1 MPSPANHR
9 PPRRLLANQTSTR
22 IPDADIQAWM
32 QPLVGKQGA
41 AWPTQTTFHALLHG
55 GEFHRYAPDAHVLL
69 ARTIPRADAH
79 LLTTS
84 RLLAGELT
92 PEEHAF
98 IRNTLTRWTPPTVW
112 VAWLQ
117 RDTTMTRDHE
127 ALIDAAGLR
136 SVTARKIRGWAI
148 SVNVKLAD
156 LEALVR
162 GQ

>member
-1 MPSPANHR
+1 M
-9 PPRRLLANQTSTR
+9 R
-22 IPDADIQAWM
+22 IADSDINAWM

-41 AWPTQTTFHALLHG
+41 TWPQQRTFHEILHG
-55 GEFHRYAPDAHVLL
+55 GEMHRYQPDAHLIV
-69 ARTIPRADAH
+69 ARAVPRGDAH

-92 PEEHAF
+92 TEEHAF
-98 IRNTLTRWTPPTVW
+98 LRNTLTRWTPPNVW

-117 RDTTMTRDHE
+117 RDTRMTRGHE
-127 ALIDAAGLR
+127 ALIDASGLR

-148 SVNVKLAD
+148 SVNVKMAD